1 MDSPPA
7 KQHRRPQTFFPF
19 LTRVFP
25 FGANKRSSSSMAR
38 SISNAK
44 LVSSFLVD
52 RCSVVARRG
61 YAAASQGG
69 VSENVRSYG
78 IAMMKKAGEE
88 STRSS
93 PWVPDPVTGYYK
105 PEGHVNQVDAAELR
119 ELLLKHK
126 TRGN

>member
-1 MDSPPA
+1 
-7 KQHRRPQTFFPF
+7 
-19 LTRVFP
+19 
-25 FGANKRSSSSMAR
+25 MAR

-44 LVSSFLVD
+44 LVSSFIVD
-52 RCSVVARRG
+52 QCSVVARRG

-69 VSENVRSYG
+69 VSENVRSSG
-78 IAMMKKAGEE
+78 IGMMKKVGEE
-88 STRSS
+88 STRST

-119 ELLLKHK
+119 ELLLKKK